1 MIRLTAFLLFL
12 FSLPLLA
19 DTQVTHT
26 FEDGEVISAE
36 EFNKNFDDL
45 EAAIDAVGGGGG
57 GGGGASIF
65 VWRDANGT
73 LFPFFGGYGGVVYK
87 FPESERVFGI
97 YYDGTYYPGTVYFP
111 TSDCSGDGFM
121 VPRTRGTL
129 EAGRSSTHWLVPDYS
144 ASPTEFPALGAGN
157 WSKLDSNGCQAG
169 TNSTSDA
176 SIGDVLPVIQSSAP
190 LNPITAPVELIW
202 AD

>member
-12 FSLPLLA
+12 FSLPLQA

-57 GGGGASIF
+57 GGGAGTF
-65 VWRDANGT
+65 VWRDANGN
-73 LFPFFGGYGGVVYK
+73 LFPYFGGSGSVVYN
-87 FPESERVFGI
+87 FPESERVFQI
-97 YYDGTYYPGTVYFP
+97 YYDGNYIAASVYFP
-111 TSDCSGDGFM
+111 TSECSGDGFM
-121 VPRTRGTL
+121 KVENWP
-129 EAGRSSTHWLVPDYS
+129 EAISAGRSNTHWLVPDYS

-157 WSKLDSNGCQAG
+157 WSKLDSGSCQAG
-169 TNSTSDA
+169 ADTANH
-176 SIGDVLPVIQSSAP
+176 GDVLPVIQSSAP
-190 LNPITAPVELIW
+190 LNPITAPVVVIW